1 MLIYLIRRRSE
12 LYIKRN
18 WNTLHILDI
27 LLSSHMFLFFFYRK
41 IEPRCRNDCPQIYR
55 SKTHHRP
62 RKSSHFVF
70 SFVYCINLVHT
81 SYPNILQFITTVKYI
96 VREFDTVDNHV
107 YNAKQQYQYLYQIR
121 YRRRDMTKYSLDY
134 VQPLALPSNPN
145 TPIFNKKTKILELD
159 RVADFLNEKPLVCD
173 GKKHY
178 RSRIS
183 LREHFE

>member
-1 MLIYLIRRRSE
+1 
-12 LYIKRN
+12 
-18 WNTLHILDI
+18 
-27 LLSSHMFLFFFYRK
+27 
-41 IEPRCRNDCPQIYR
+41 
-55 SKTHHRP
+55 
-62 RKSSHFVF
+62 
-70 SFVYCINLVHT
+70 
-81 SYPNILQFITTVKYI
+81 
-96 VREFDTVDNHV
+96 
-107 YNAKQQYQYLYQIR
+107 
-121 YRRRDMTKYSLDY
+121 MTKYSLDY